1 MKTAFLAVL
10 LADIAVA
17 SCFVKLPTQNG
28 HWVNANLVT
37 EVKRE
42 RTLMRIHLNSPM
54 THSVELNGIEFG
66 TVQRAEAAVQQL
78 VSQLNQCSANK

>member
-1 MKTAFLAVL
+1 MKIALLAVL
-10 LADIAVA
+10 LADVAVA
-17 SCFVKLPTQNG
+17 SCFVKLPTQNE
-28 HWVNANLVT
+28 HWVNADLVT

-66 TVQRAEAAVQQL
+66 TVQRADSAVQQL
-78 VSQLNQCSANK
+78 VSQLNQCRANK